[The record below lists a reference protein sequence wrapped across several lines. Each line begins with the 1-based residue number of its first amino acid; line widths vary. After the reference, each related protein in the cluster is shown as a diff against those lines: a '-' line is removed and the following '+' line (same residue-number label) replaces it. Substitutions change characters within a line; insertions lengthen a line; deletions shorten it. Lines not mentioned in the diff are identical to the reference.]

1 MFASTGERR
10 SRKSYTPCHRG
21 VYRTGYFL
29 GSASRRII
37 DLMLFPYRIIANRK
51 SRRSAASGRYRPAYS
66 RRPELNSRLSGLADR
81 LRSLEHT
88 LLGSGRFAGSEALA
102 DLDSPAA
109 DQARWEVSAEL
120 VEALSDPD
128 PGIRRMALGS
138 IRDIGPESAA
148 AMIVDA
154 LHDPDSSVRCA
165 AAAAAAELGASAAVF
180 SLILSL
186 DDPAL
191 EVRRTAR
198 LAIEKITNRRIDFDP
213 SSASAVRQ
221 KIIAGLKKWWK
232 DERFTSLAAEVETI
246 FSS

>member
-10 SRKSYTPCHRG
+10 SRDVYTPCHRG

-29 GSASRRII
+29 GSASRRIL
-37 DLMLFPYRIIANRK
+37 DLMLFPFRVIINREP
-51 SRRSAASGRYRPAYS
+51 RRSFGYRS
-66 RRPELNSRLSGLADR
+66 HRSISTVRPELSSRLSGLSDR

-88 LLGSGRFAGSEALA
+88 LLGSEAMA

-109 DQARWEVSAEL
+109 DRARWEVSAEL

-165 AAAAAAELGASAAVF
+165 AATAAAELGASAAVF

-191 EVRRTAR
+191 EVRRTAK

-213 SSASAVRQ
+213 SGASAVRQ
-221 KIIAGLKKWWK
+221 KRIAGLKKWWK